1 VGKKYWAVVLLSRV
15 CGILSFV
22 ALLAASAQFV
32 FAVLVSLAFA
42 VVPTTAPDIAQF
54 LGVTTFI
61 GNMIGTAVTLLIA
74 LGLMAYAQM
83 LQMMLEVTE
92 NSRFLRKLG
101 KKGEQ
106 PPTGA
111 RFLDAPWMRKTY

>member
-1 VGKKYWAVVLLSRV
+1 MGKYWAVVLLSRV

-61 GNMIGTAVTLLIA
+61 GNMISTAVTLLIA

-83 LQMMLEVTE
+83 LQMMLEVTG

-101 KKGEQ
+101 KESE
-106 PPTGA
+106 PPTTGA
-111 RFLDAPWMRKTY
+111 RFLDAPWMRQTH